1 MARTP
6 QHELDELE
14 SVSVTGDVGPV
25 AGSSVTQP
33 GQGLVLLCPRD
44 AYLPGQEPVSLLRL
58 WGGEVSS

>member
-1 MARTP
+1 MARIP

-14 SVSVTGDVGPV
+14 TVSVTGDVGPV

-33 GQGLVLLCPRD
+33 GKDYVLLCH
-44 AYLPGQEPVSLLRL
+44 LPGQEPVSLLRL